1 MSQSPTFSR
10 THLAP
15 LANRR
20 IVVTRPRA
28 QAQRFIDLLEHQ
40 GAEIVECPTIEIVP
54 MASYEQLDAA
64 IDQLA
69 MYDWL
74 IFTSVNGVEYFMDRS
89 RARQKDVASL
99 RHLQIAT
106 IGPATAQAV
115 EALGLRVHVVP
126 EEYRAEALVTVLG
139 EVTGKRMLLPRAAQA
154 RAVLPQELRA
164 LGAQVDEIASYQTVL
179 PQATAVQPV
188 RTLLQAGTVDMVTFT
203 SSSTVR
209 NFVGLFSADELQ
221 PLCRHTR
228 IGCIGPITADTVR
241 EHGLVVTVQSEVYT
255 IPAFAEAIVEY
266 FTTEDGRPGTGVSL
280 NPPPAP
286 QPPTPKTF

>member
-1 MSQSPTFSR
+1 MTQHQTPSS
-10 THLAP
+10 THIAP
-15 LANRR
+15 LAHRR

-40 GAEIVECPTIEIVP
+40 GAEVVECPTIEIVP

-64 IDQLA
+64 IDHLA
-69 MYDWL
+69 RYDWL
-74 IFTSVNGVEYFMDRS
+74 IFTSVNGVEYFTERL
-89 RARQKDVASL
+89 RARQKDVGSL
-99 RHLQIAT
+99 QHLQIAT

-115 EALGLRVHVVP
+115 EALGLRVHAVP

-179 PQATAVQPV
+179 PQATAVQDV
-188 RTLLQAGTVDMVTFT
+188 RALLQTSKVDMVTFT

-209 NFVGLFSADELQ
+209 NFAALFPADELLT
-221 PLCRHTR
+221 LCRQTR
-228 IGCIGPITADTVR
+228 IGCIGPITAETAR
-241 EHGLVVTVQSEVYT
+241 ELGLVVTVQSAVYT
-255 IPAFAEAIVEY
+255 IPAFAEAIVDY
-266 FTTEDGRPGTGVSL
+266 FTIKDGRPGTGSAL
-280 NPPPAP
+280 NPNPEP
-286 QPPTPKTF
+286 